1 MEKMGVSMHG
11 EPTRRKQYTRIIRC
25 HIILLSLNISEN
37 Y

>member
-11 EPTRRKQYTRIIRC
+11 EPSRRKQYIIRC
-25 HIILLSLNISEN
+25 HIILLSLHISEN